1 LPKEVQYSPVYVM
14 QTIDVNNDGKKDV
27 IIAGNNAWT
36 RVRFGR
42 HRSNHGIVLVNG
54 GQGKFTYVPQYES
67 GLNIRGDVRSLEM
80 INVKGKKKL
89 LFGVNDAPLQLYDVN
104 N

>member
-1 LPKEVQYSPVYVM
+1 M

-42 HRSNHGIVLVNG
+42 HRSNHGIVLTGNG
-54 GQGKFTYVPQYES
+54 KGGFRYVPQYES
-67 GLNIRGDVRSLEM
+67 GLNIRGDVRGLET

-89 LFGVNDAPLQLYDVN
+89 LFGVNDAPAQLYDVN